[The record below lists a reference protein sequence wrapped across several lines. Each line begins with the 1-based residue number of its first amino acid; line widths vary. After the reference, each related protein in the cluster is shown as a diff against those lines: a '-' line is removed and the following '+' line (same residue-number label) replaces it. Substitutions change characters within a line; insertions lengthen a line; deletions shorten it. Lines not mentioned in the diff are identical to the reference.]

1 MALSSAY
8 EFSFDLGSNKKV
20 DEMSSCVFNEWERA
34 CKFTFMFDLAA
45 EEDLSTQ
52 KCWFE
57 LLHIYLPDIYYTEQ
71 GLLASLQ

>member
-20 DEMSSCVFNEWERA
+20 DEMSSCVFNESERA
-34 CKFTFMFDLAA
+34 CKFTFMFDLDA
-45 EEDLSTQ
+45 EDLSTQ

-57 LLHIYLPDIYYTEQ
+57 LLHIYPTNIIQNKDF
-71 GLLASLQ
+71 